1 MSSFGLSGLLIIYG
15 FFFAFIGLGVVFLI
29 MGLSNL
35 NKFKQSRSEGTS
47 AEQIHTSASFSG
59 SDKILEGD
67 RRAWFLAKTFIKL
80 GIIFAGIGLLGI
92 IVFTTARMM

>member
-29 MGLSNL
+29 LGLSNW
-35 NKFKQSRSEGTS
+35 NKYKQSRNADAP
-47 AEQIHTSASFSG
+47 AEQMSATSFSG
-59 SDKILEGD
+59 SDKELEGD

-92 IVFTTARMM
+92 IVFTATRMM